1 MDLIPPRT
9 SGDLET
15 APSLVLRES
24 NDIEGTKSVLALF
37 IVTDGGDGGL
47 ETEGV
52 VIPGSLGITV
62 RLRYGK
68 GGHNLVLE
76 GNFLLILHPVTPIT
90 NAGKT
95 ITGILLIQFSQS

>member
-9 SGDLET
+9 SGALET
-15 APSLVLRES
+15 APSLVFRD
-24 NDIEGTKSVLALF
+24 NDIGGTKSVLALF